1 MSKIQ
6 NSDVKSES
14 ELIAAGATKSSLI
27 NDSKIYVSANSI
39 NKTLDDA
46 ITDGDIGSGGGG
58 VGGINYIDNYDF
70 EKDTNGV
77 LPAGWATYSD
87 AAGLAPVDGTGGTP
101 NTTFL
106 TTTTTPLRGIN
117 SSLVTKN
124 SGASRQG
131 EGVSYDFTIDS
142 ADQAQVLRISFDY
155 NTSVNYADG
164 DIRIYVYDVTNSRLI
179 EVVDRDLYASSF
191 GKFVGTFQTSPDSTS
206 YRLIFHIASVSALA
220 YTVELDNVLVGP
232 QTIVKGAIVTD
243 PEVTTVTSL
252 FGAATTPPTFGTL
265 IANNLSYSR
274 RGKYLVIQG
283 SIAQSTAGTAGS
295 GVYHISLP
303 ENLVAD
309 ATFIEN
315 GGNAGLGVVG
325 SAQLVN
331 GIFYSGSAA
340 IRTTNPG
347 QLRFMFG
354 SDLLATNQ
362 LASSFLPPTTA
373 TWRLSF
379 TAEVPIQGWS
389 SNVVLSEDA
398 GNREIAFKSA
408 LQNPTSATFDGN
420 SNLIFPASL
429 IDTAAGYN
437 TSTGVYTIPESGIYY
452 VKGSVLIGGTEANNN
467 KLELRIYNGASI
479 INVGANTIQNSGLIY
494 QQVNASTLYEFN
506 KGDTVSLRVL
516 TEITTPSITSGVQ
529 YHTFEIAKRS
539 SPQTIAA
546 SEIVAA
552 SYSST
557 NAESIPS
564 TLSTT
569 LVYETLLTGDTH
581 NAYNTSTGEYTI
593 PQTGWY
599 NASASVRFNQDML
612 LPTAIISLAIKC
624 GSTYV
629 CTSSDGVKVAGV
641 LRHGRLC
648 SGSFYAT
655 KGQIVVV
662 EVFQNSGASKT
673 VEAAGTINIFSIIK
687 INGAS

>member
-220 YTVELDNVLVGP
+220 YTVEIDNVIVGP

-243 PEVTTVTSL
+243 WEPSSITTAITNTTIIASERRNGDTISIKGTITCSGTPGGSFTLGLPYTIDTSK
-252 FGAATTPPTFGTL
+252 
-265 IANNLSYSR
+265 ISYNSSVSL
-274 RGKYLVIQG
+274 GIL
-283 SIAQSTAGTAGS
+283 SIAIGASRYFGY
-295 GVYHISLP
+295 VR
-303 ENLVAD
+303 
-309 ATFIEN
+309 
-315 GGNAGLGVVG
+315 
-325 SAQLVN
+325 
-331 GIFYSGSAA
+331 YSGSTSA
-340 IRTTNPG
+340 TLVVDT
-347 QLRFMFG
+347 G
-354 SDLLATNQ
+354 SVISSVSPTVPATFVTGSTLN
-362 LASSFLPPTTA
+362 F
-373 TWRLSF
+373 
-379 TAEVPIQGWS
+379 EVSYSVLGWS

-398 GNREIAFKSA
+398 GNREIVLLATDVAGTLSS
-408 LQNPTSATFDGN
+408 TSFAYNDLNFTVIQKD
-420 SNLIFPASL
+420 STSSYSVS
-429 IDTAAGYN
+429 GY
-437 TSTGVYTIPESGIYY
+437 TVPESGEYDISLSCAITYGTAPVAGNDLSVGVKVNGSDYIVSFQKTTGTTSQYY
-452 VKGSVLIGGTEANNN
+452 P
-467 KLELRIYNGASI
+467 
-479 INVGANTIQNSGLIY
+479 SG
-494 QQVNASTLYEFN
+494 NW
-506 KGDTVSLRVL
+506 TVSLTKGDLITPYVRKQGAETL
-516 TEITTPSITSGVQ
+516 TFLNATDNRFQ
-529 YHTFEIAKRS
+529 YFSVAKRS

-546 SEIVAA
+546 SEVVAA
-552 SYSST
+552 KYYG
-557 NAESIPS
+557 
-564 TLSTT
+564 STT
-569 LVYETLLTGDTH
+569 TVTSSSLNPQKFNTPVFDTH
-581 NAYNTSTGEYTI
+581 NAYNTTTGYYTV
-593 PQTGWY
+593 PQSGVYRISANIGFNATTSATGRRNLLNVIQSIDGVTFSNTGIIGSY
-599 NASASVRFNQDML
+599 AFQVIGTFDGSVN
-612 LPTAIISLAIKC
+612 
-624 GSTYV
+624 GSTLLNLAKGSIVYISAAHGSNITDFAPLNTTE
-629 CTSSDGVKVAGV
+629 TS
-641 LRHGRLC
+641 
-648 SGSFYAT
+648 
-655 KGQIVVV
+655 
-662 EVFQNSGASKT
+662 
-673 VEAAGTINIFSIIK
+673 FSIEK
-687 INGAS
+687 VG

>member
-179 EVVDRDLYASSF
+179 EVVDRDLSASSF
-191 GKFVGTFQTSPDSTS
+191 GKFVGTFQTSPDSLS
-206 YRLIFHIASVSALA
+206 YRLIFHIADTDTTAW
-220 YTVELDNVLVGP
+220 TVEIDNVIVGP
-232 QTIVKGAIVTD
+232 QTIVKGAIVTEWEAFT
-243 PEVTTVTSL
+243 PTLNVTPTNITPTGYYRRVGSDAEFVVRLDFTGLGPNASLAMVLPNGLNIDTTKIPTLTDQVTRL
-252 FGAATTPPTFGTL
+252 D
-265 IANNLSYSR
+265 
-274 RGKYLVIQG
+274 
-283 SIAQSTAGTAGS
+283 STGVFFDASGAGTAN
-295 GVYHISLP
+295 HFD
-303 ENLVAD
+303 VA
-309 ATFIEN
+309 AF
-315 GGNAGLGVVG
+315 
-325 SAQLVN
+325 SLVN
-331 GIFYSGSAA
+331 TNGFRFWVNQTDDWRQFNPASVPVATAA
-340 IRTTNPG
+340 GDVLFI
-347 QLRFMFG
+347 
-354 SDLLATNQ
+354 S
-362 LASSFLPPTTA
+362 
-373 TWRLSF
+373 
-379 TAEVPIQGWS
+379 VKIPIQGWS
-389 SNVVLSEDA
+389 SNMVLSEDA
-398 GNREIAFKSA
+398 GNREIYARLDLNNVNQGVSA
-408 LQNPTSATFDGN
+408 NGQTTILLSRAVEDTTN
-420 SNLIFPASL
+420 SFLLAS
-429 IDTAAGYN
+429 N
-437 TSTGVYTIPESGIYY
+437 EWECPESGIYDINAAVY
-452 VKGSVLIGGTEANNN
+452 VTGVSAADNDSLNLRIDTFAVAQVFGQPGTNTLANSFMLSTSIRLVKGQ
-467 KLELRIYNGASI
+467 K
-479 INVGANTIQNSGLIY
+479 VGMSF
-494 QQVNASTLYEFN
+494 S
-506 KGDTVSLRVL
+506 
-516 TEITTPSITSGVQ
+516 TPSISGDASYVINGSELRT
-529 YHTFEIAKRS
+529 YLTIAKRS